1 MENLTG
7 ISAPARPL
15 PCVVPC
21 KLYFGIVEKTKQSV
35 GFFIAMN
42 PLHSHLDKVAKF
54 MRKEDAPMSNCKVIA
69 LTNQKGGVGKT
80 TTAVNLGVTLAQQGK
95 KVLLI
100 DADAQ
105 ANLTMSLGYHR
116 PDDLQVTLST
126 IMQDIIDDKSVDVT
140 PKGAVKLAPK
150 KDNLIKQN

>member
-1 MENLTG
+1 M
-7 ISAPARPL
+7 
-15 PCVVPC
+15 
-21 KLYFGIVEKTKQSV
+21 
-35 GFFIAMN
+35 
-42 PLHSHLDKVAKF
+42 
-54 MRKEDAPMSNCKVIA
+54 
-69 LTNQKGGVGKT
+69 GKT

-105 ANLTMSLGYHR
+105 ANLTMFLGYHR